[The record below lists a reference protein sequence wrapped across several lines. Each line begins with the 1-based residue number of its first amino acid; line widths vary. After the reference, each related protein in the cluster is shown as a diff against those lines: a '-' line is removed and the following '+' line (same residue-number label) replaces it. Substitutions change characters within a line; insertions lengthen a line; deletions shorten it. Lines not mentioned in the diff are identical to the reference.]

1 MDYSGYHLQTQKHLS
16 ILTINQLN
24 LSDEGIYMCKSNQ
37 HQYLANIFNITVLRM
52 NKTCFQLFIES
63 SRVSLASLKIFPN
76 DGILELHPSQRSI
89 NLSCTVRDSTLHS
102 IDPLNIKW
110 FHNKH
115 EINYQRNSHLI
126 NKYSVHNQATLILYI
141 HNLSLND
148 TGSFTC
154 DYNDGLI
161 SKNVQ
166 ILYTNS
172 SRFLVVIFSSETNR
186 TSRLF

>member
-1 MDYSGYHLQTQKHLS
+1 MFLIIHC
-16 ILTINQLN
+16 
-24 LSDEGIYMCKSNQ
+24 E
-37 HQYLANIFNITVLRM
+37 F
-52 NKTCFQLFIES
+52 F
-63 SRVSLASLKIFPN
+63 SLASLKIFPN

-102 IDPLNIKW
+102 IDPINIKW

-126 NKYSVHNQATLILYI
+126 NKYSLHNQATLILYI

-148 TGSFTC
+148 TGLFTC
-154 DYNDGLI
+154 DYHNGLI

-166 ILYTNS
+166 ISYTNS
-172 SRFLVVIFSSETNR
+172 SKFLGMIFSSANNR
-186 TSRLF
+186 TSSLF